1 MDKTTLLSLAALIIA
16 VVSLGLSLMPRDMI
30 PEVDLDSDSGTK
42 QWREIDSFSGSGNTT
57 TSTFYVP
64 SYLWRISWSVTWS
77 NPELEGRFSTY
88 IYSPG
93 VVETQANAL
102 ASFGGYKNEF
112 SSSVFQSGQ
121 EDLYGS
127 GNEDFYLKVE
137 GTNLQLWD
145 IKVEAWS

>member
-1 MDKTTLLSLAALIIA
+1 MDKTTLISVAALIIA

-42 QWREIDSFSGSGNTT
+42 QWREIDSFSGSDNTT

-64 SYLWRISWSVTWS
+64 SYLWRISWTVTWS
-77 NPELEGRFSTY
+77 NPELEGKFLAR

-93 VVETQANAL
+93 VVEIWENAL
-102 ASFGGYKNEF
+102 DEFGSHK
-112 SSSVFQSGQ
+112 SGQ
-121 EDLYGS
+121 TSGTYQTGSKDFVGS
-127 GNEDFYLKVE
+127 GKENLYFKVE
-137 GTNLQLWD
+137 GTNLQQWN